1 MNLRKNLGR
10 VASTI
15 VATALLASV
24 ATVPAF
30 AATPTGT
37 GTLNT
42 MTFDKTISVTNTTFA
57 PGVEFTYAI
66 SGVADKAPVN
76 GVTIKG
82 GVHPESV
89 KINGTTETA
98 DDKAVFTAGE
108 TVTGGQITK
117 QVSLDFSAVDFPA
130 PGIYRY
136 KVTETFAA
144 ANENPDIVNGTNL
157 DRYID
162 VTVENE
168 MQDGKPTGNLVITGY
183 KMLASDAQLVYDED
197 SKSYSYSGIDADAK
211 QEGYE
216 DATYTTYNLTLD
228 KVVAGTMGDKGK
240 EFDFTVTFTNGDKG
254 EKFTYAGSEY
264 TFGEDGSVSITGIK
278 LADATNAVTITGIPS
293 DVMYTVVE
301 NVNKSEGYETTA
313 TVNEEDVDVTSA
325 DASQTVAAQD
335 KSQDTD
341 AVVVTNT
348 RNAVSPTGIA
358 MNIAPYALLVV
369 VAVAGCFVF
378 LRKRN
383 ED

>member
-1 MNLRKNLGR
+1 
-10 VASTI
+10 
-15 VATALLASV
+15 
-24 ATVPAF
+24 
-30 AATPTGT
+30 
-37 GTLNT
+37 
-42 MTFDKTISVTNTTFA
+42 
-57 PGVEFTYAI
+57 
-66 SGVADKAPVN
+66 
-76 GVTIKG
+76 
-82 GVHPESV
+82 
-89 KINGTTETA
+89 
-98 DDKAVFTAGE
+98 
-108 TVTGGQITK
+108 
-117 QVSLDFSAVDFPA
+117 
-130 PGIYRY
+130 
-136 KVTETFAA
+136 
-144 ANENPDIVNGTNL
+144 
-157 DRYID
+157 
-162 VTVENE
+162 
-168 MQDGKPTGNLVITGY
+168 
-183 KMLASDAQLVYDED
+183 
-197 SKSYSYSGIDADAK
+197 
-211 QEGYE
+211 
-216 DATYTTYNLTLD
+216 
-228 KVVAGTMGDKGK
+228 MGDKGK

-313 TVNEEDVDVTSA
+313 TVNEEDVEVTSA